1 MKNRGESIKLSERRL
16 ARLPRIFALGA
27 CALFLS
33 MNEASTA
40 QGNINFWG
48 NITNNN
54 ACVITLVQSGALGV
68 STDGRQLSSKVA
80 GGQPG
85 IADIASM
92 RNYDISVDGPS
103 FFMEAPS
110 GGNDAVTF
118 TTTYSGA
125 SINRGRDFPEQPGS
139 TLVKLRGA
147 TSTTRVNIHLVA
159 NKPTTFPTGNYRAI
173 TTVRC
178 E

>member
-1 MKNRGESIKLSERRL
+1 MTNFQNRF
-16 ARLPRIFALGA
+16 ARLPRVLTLGA
-27 CALFLS
+27 LAWGLS
-33 MNEASTA
+33 ANAASTA
-40 QGNINFWG
+40 QGSVNFWG
-48 NITNNN
+48 NLTDNN

-68 STDGRQLSSKVA
+68 STDGMQLSSKIA

-92 RNYDISVDGPS
+92 RNYHISVDGPS
-103 FFMEAPS
+103 FFMEAPG

-125 SINRGRDFPEQPGS
+125 SINRGRDFAEQPGS
-139 TLVKLRGA
+139 TQVRLRGA
-147 TSTTRVNIHLVA
+147 SSTTRVNVHLVA
-159 NKPTTFPTGNYRAI
+159 NKPTAFPGGTYRAI

>member
-1 MKNRGESIKLSERRL
+1 MVMKRFSLSLRKT
-16 ARLPRIFALGA
+16 LPS
-27 CALFLS
+27 CALAALALCLS
-33 MNEASTA
+33 AGAASTA
-40 QGNINFWG
+40 SGDINFWG
-48 NITNNN
+48 NITENN
-54 ACVITLVQSGALGV
+54 ACVVMLVQSGAMGV
-68 STDGRQLSSKVA
+68 STDGRQLSSKIA

-92 RNYDISVDGPS
+92 RNYYISVDGPS
-103 FFMEAPS
+103 FFMDAPN

-125 SINRGRDFPEQPGS
+125 SIHRGRDFPEQPGS
-139 TLVKLRGA
+139 TQVRLRGS
-147 TSTTRVNIHLVA
+147 TSITRVTINLVA
-159 NKPTTFPTGNYRAI
+159 NKPTAFPGGTYRAI

>member
-1 MKNRGESIKLSERRL
+1 MKSYFRSRL
-16 ARLPRIFALGA
+16 ARLPHVLALGA
-27 CALFLS
+27 LALCQS
-33 MNEASTA
+33 ANVASTA

-48 NITNNN
+48 NITTNN
-54 ACVITLVQSGALGV
+54 ACVITLVQSGVLGV
-68 STDGRQLSSKVA
+68 STDGRQLSSKIA

-103 FFMEAPS
+103 FFMEAPN
-110 GGNDAVTF
+110 GGNDEVTF
-118 TTTYSGA
+118 TTTYSGQ
-125 SINRGRDFPEQPGS
+125 SINRGRDFAEQPGS
-139 TLVKLRGA
+139 NKVKLRGA
-147 TSTTRVNIHLVA
+147 TSTTRVNINLVA
-159 NKPTTFPTGNYRAI
+159 SKTTGFPGGTYRAI

>member
-1 MKNRGESIKLSERRL
+1 
-16 ARLPRIFALGA
+16 
-27 CALFLS
+27 
-33 MNEASTA
+33 
-40 QGNINFWG
+40 
-48 NITNNN
+48 
-54 ACVITLVQSGALGV
+54 VLGV
-68 STDGRQLSSKVA
+68 SPDTRQLSSKIA

-103 FFMEAPS
+103 FFMDAPG

-118 TTTYSGA
+118 TTTYSGT
-125 SINRGRDFPEQPGS
+125 SINRGRDFAEQPGS
-139 TLVKLRGA
+139 NKVKLRGA
-147 TSTTRVNIHLVA
+147 TSITRVNIHLVA
-159 NKPTTFPTGNYRAI
+159 NKPTGFPGGTYRAI